1 MNTIQFSIV
10 IPVYNTPEKFLKECL
25 DSVKNQTYKNYEVII
40 VDDGSNIQTKNYLK
54 TLDKNY
60 RIVTHETN
68 KGIVCG
74 RKSGVNASTGD
85 YVMFL
90 DSDDILNS
98 EALEKLNRII
108 SETDSDVIIF
118 QTPKFTDSIS
128 ECKPIESFF
137 MSNGPQNKTDVMT
150 ELLKLHINGIADKV
164 ARRELLD
171 FSNDGLDETIINGE
185 DLQQSTALILKS
197 STFYYTHE
205 EICYY
210 RINISGRT
218 YYDVTKINDINY
230 MVPPYRMAFEKHDEY
245 SNLLPE
251 YKRACINSIIY
262 NVFCIYEAKLS
273 NKETYSLLDKINNLE
288 ITKIMANIKE
298 KINFP
303 SEFVF
308 SLLRN
313 RHYFLLSLLAKIY
326 PLQH

>member
-118 QTPKFTDSIS
+118 QTPKFTENIS
-128 ECKPIESFF
+128 ECKPIKNFF
-137 MSNGPQNKTDVMT
+137 MSDGPQNKTDVMT

-171 FSNDGLDETIINGE
+171 FSNDGLDESIINGE

-251 YKRACINSIIY
+251 YKRACLNSIIY
-262 NVFCIYEAKLS
+262 NIFCIYEAKLTK
-273 NKETYSLLDKINNLE
+273 KETYSLLDKINSLE
-288 ITKIMANIKE
+288 ITEIMSNIKE

-313 RHYFLLSLLAKIY
+313 RHYFILSILAKVY